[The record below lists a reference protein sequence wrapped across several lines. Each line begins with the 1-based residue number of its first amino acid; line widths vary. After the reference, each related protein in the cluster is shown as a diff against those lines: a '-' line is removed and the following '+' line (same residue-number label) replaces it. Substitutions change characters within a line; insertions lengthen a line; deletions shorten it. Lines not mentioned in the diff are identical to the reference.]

1 MSLVTRVS
9 VAFLVALALALG
21 GFSACLYYLA
31 GLRLR
36 LALDQELE
44 ATLDRFPD
52 RPEGESG
59 RVTWAIYD
67 EAGRRIEGTPGAG
80 RPMVL
85 DGRDLGPLAVDV
97 ATTIE
102 GPDGL
107 RWRVLARPIG
117 GGRRRR
123 GPPEA
128 RGEEHRPGPPARD
141 ERKGAGPGRERPS
154 RVLAAWASLEPVE
167 AEIRSLAAILPLISL
182 GLWALAAAIG
192 RHFGRRALAPLTLMA
207 ESARTMPFD
216 DCRLPSPGTRD
227 ELEDFA
233 RSFNGLLDRL
243 HVALE
248 RQRQFT
254 GQASHQLRT
263 PLAAL
268 IAAIEVARRRPRT
281 VEEHER
287 VLDRLHD
294 DAVRLWRV
302 VEALLFLARADAE
315 AGLPDLERLD
325 LAAWAADHLRAWS
338 GHERAAD
345 LRFEGRDG
353 DPLWTRAHRPL
364 LGQLLDNL
372 LENACKYSEPGTP
385 IIVRTWC
392 EPDAVALAVEDRGC
406 GIPAEDLP
414 RVFEP
419 FYRAESARR
428 LGRAGVGLG
437 LAVARRIAATHGGTI
452 TAESEPGRGS
462 RFVVR
467 LPRLAGAGRCPGG
480 RPDPRS
486 SGHSLAGWIGLP
498 VLTGQHESALLPG
511 PDAMALERLEKPTH
525 VRLILSPDSDGIGIH
540 GLAHLHQAGC
550 AHHAAV
556 EVERQTCRVPI
567 ETQEFDQP
575 ARLAFQV
582 AHQFFVVQ
590 VKPLEG
596 ASVSPVLEETLI
608 VGNVTRDV
616 VPGTAPGHRRQTRS
630 PARDRDVARIS
641 PAEDHPRPGPEQCN
655 QSKKLNILGVL
666 IDHAFRVARRKF
678 V

>member
-9 VAFLVALALALG
+9 VAFLVALALALVA
-21 GFSACLYYLA
+21 FSACLYYVA

-52 RPEGESG
+52 RPEGERG

-67 EAGRRIEGTPGAG
+67 EVGRRVESTAGAG

-102 GPDGL
+102 GPGGL

-123 GPPEA
+123 GPP
-128 RGEEHRPGPPARD
+128 GQD
-141 ERKGAGPGRERPS
+141 ERKSAAPGRERQP

-182 GLWALAAAIG
+182 GLWALAASIG
-192 RHFGRRALAPLTLMA
+192 RHFCRRALAPLILMA

-216 DCRLPSPGTRD
+216 DSRLPSPGTRD
-227 ELEDFA
+227 ELEEFA

-254 GQASHQLRT
+254 GEASHQLRT
-263 PLAAL
+263 PLAAV
-268 IAAIEVARRRPRT
+268 IAAIDVARRRPRS
-281 VEEHER
+281 VEEHECI
-287 VLDRLHD
+287 LERLHE

-302 VEALLFLARADAE
+302 IEALLFLARTEAE

-325 LAAWAADHLRAWS
+325 LAAWAAEHLRTWS

-345 LRFEGRDG
+345 LRFEEPGG
-353 DPLWTRAHRPL
+353 QPLWTAAHRPL

-372 LENACKYSEPGTP
+372 LENACKYSGPGTP
-385 IIVRTWC
+385 IIIRAWC

-406 GIPAEDLP
+406 GIPADDLS
-414 RVFEP
+414 RVFDP
-419 FYRAESARR
+419 FYRAEPARR

-437 LAVARRIAATHGGTI
+437 LAVARRIASAHAGTI
-452 TAESEPGRGS
+452 TAESVPGQGS
-462 RFVVR
+462 LFVVR
-467 LPRLAGAGRCPGG
+467 MPQVPT
-480 RPDPRS
+480 PD
-486 SGHSLAGWIGLP
+486 
-498 VLTGQHESALLPG
+498 
-511 PDAMALERLEKPTH
+511 
-525 VRLILSPDSDGIGIH
+525 
-540 GLAHLHQAGC
+540 
-550 AHHAAV
+550 HARAD
-556 EVERQTCRVPI
+556 I
-567 ETQEFDQP
+567 DQP
-575 ARLAFQV
+575 
-582 AHQFFVVQ
+582 
-590 VKPLEG
+590 
-596 ASVSPVLEETLI
+596 ET
-608 VGNVTRDV
+608 
-616 VPGTAPGHRRQTRS
+616 VPPT
-630 PARDRDVARIS
+630 
-641 PAEDHPRPGPEQCN
+641 
-655 QSKKLNILGVL
+655 LG
-666 IDHAFRVARRKF
+666 
-678 V
+678 

>member
-1 MSLVTRVS
+1 M
-9 VAFLVALALALG
+9 
-21 GFSACLYYLA
+21 
-31 GLRLR
+31 
-36 LALDQELE
+36 
-44 ATLDRFPD
+44 
-52 RPEGESG
+52 
-59 RVTWAIYD
+59 TWAIYD
-67 EAGRRIEGTPGAG
+67 ETGRRVESTPGGG

-97 ATTIE
+97 ATTIA

-107 RWRVLARPIG
+107 RWRVLARRIG
-117 GGRRRR
+117 GGRRRARAAR
-123 GPPEA
+123 GPRAGNIA
-128 RGEEHRPGPPARD
+128 RGRRRGTNAR
-141 ERKGAGPGRERPS
+141 APGRAASARP

-167 AEIRSLAAILPLISL
+167 AEIRSLAAVLPLISL

-345 LRFEGRDG
+345 LRFEGATAS
-353 DPLWTRAHRPL
+353 PLWTRAHRPL

-372 LENACKYSEPGTP
+372 LENACKYSGPGTP
-385 IIVRTWC
+385 IIVRAWC

-414 RVFEP
+414 HVFEP

-467 LPRLAGAGRCPGG
+467 LPRAVGGGRRRCTRGG
-480 RPDPRS
+480 RPDAGLRGYPE
-486 SGHSLAGWIGLP
+486 SLFAAPEGRPIVAQGFSP
-498 VLTGQHESALLPG
+498 GFEEVNEIES
-511 PDAMALERLEKPTH
+511 
-525 VRLILSPDSDGIGIH
+525 
-540 GLAHLHQAGC
+540 
-550 AHHAAV
+550 
-556 EVERQTCRVPI
+556 
-567 ETQEFDQP
+567 F
-575 ARLAFQV
+575 
-582 AHQFFVVQ
+582 
-590 VKPLEG
+590 
-596 ASVSPVLEETLI
+596 
-608 VGNVTRDV
+608 
-616 VPGTAPGHRRQTRS
+616 
-630 PARDRDVARIS
+630 
-641 PAEDHPRPGPEQCN
+641 
-655 QSKKLNILGVL
+655 
-666 IDHAFRVARRKF
+666 
-678 V
+678 

>member
-21 GFSACLYYLA
+21 GFSATLYYLA

-44 ATLDRFPD
+44 ATLDRFP
-52 RPEGESG
+52 EGPGGQVG
-59 RVTWAIYD
+59 RVTWAFYD
-67 EAGRRIEGTPGAG
+67 EAGRRAEGAPNAG
-80 RPMVL
+80 RPAVL

-97 ATTIE
+97 ATTVE

-107 RWRVLARPIG
+107 RWRVLARRIG
-117 GGRRRR
+117 GGHPPR
-123 GPPEA
+123 GPHEA
-128 RGEEHRPGPPARD
+128 AGKAHHPGPPARD
-141 ERKGAGPGRERPS
+141 QRKGPPGHDRPA
-154 RVLAAWASLEPVE
+154 RVLAAWAPLEQVE
-167 AEIRSLAAILPLISL
+167 AEIRWLAAILPLISA

-192 RHFGRRALAPLTLMA
+192 RHFARRALAPLALMA
-207 ESARTMPFD
+207 ESARAMPFD
-216 DCRLPSPGTRD
+216 DGRLPSPGTRD

-287 VLDRLHD
+287 VLDRLRD

-315 AGLPDLERLD
+315 AELPDLERLD
-325 LAAWAADHLRAWS
+325 LAAWAADHLRGWS

-345 LRFEGRDG
+345 MRFEGRAG
-353 DPLWTRAHRPL
+353 DPPCTRAHRPL

-385 IIVRTWC
+385 IVVRSWC
-392 EPDAVALAVEDRGC
+392 EPGAVALSVEDRGG
-406 GIPAEDLP
+406 GIPPGDLP
-414 RVFEP
+414 HVFEP

-437 LAVARRIAATHGGTI
+437 LAVARRVAEAHRGTI

-467 LPRLAGAGRCPGG
+467 LPRSPA
-480 RPDPRS
+480 
-486 SGHSLAGWIGLP
+486 
-498 VLTGQHESALLPG
+498 
-511 PDAMALERLEKPTH
+511 PDAAP
-525 VRLILSPDSDGIGIH
+525 
-540 GLAHLHQAGC
+540 
-550 AHHAAV
+550 
-556 EVERQTCRVPI
+556 
-567 ETQEFDQP
+567 
-575 ARLAFQV
+575 
-582 AHQFFVVQ
+582 
-590 VKPLEG
+590 
-596 ASVSPVLEETLI
+596 SVI
-608 VGNVTRDV
+608 D
-616 VPGTAPGHRRQTRS
+616 
-630 PARDRDVARIS
+630 
-641 PAEDHPRPGPEQCN
+641 RPGAIAQTP
-655 QSKKLNILGVL
+655 
-666 IDHAFRVARRKF
+666 A
-678 V
+678 

>member
-1 MSLVTRVS
+1 MTLVTRVS

-21 GFSACLYYLA
+21 GFSACLYVLA

-44 ATLDRFPD
+44 AALDCFPD
-52 RPEGESG
+52 RPGQSG

-67 EAGRRIEGTPGAG
+67 EAGRRTEETPGDG

-85 DGRDLGPLAVDV
+85 DGWDLGPLAVDV
-97 ATTIE
+97 ATTIV
-102 GPDGL
+102 GTDGL

-117 GGRRRR
+117 GGRRHR
-123 GPPEA
+123 GPPEG
-128 RGEEHRPGPPARD
+128 RGGEHRPGQAARD
-141 ERKGAGPGRERPS
+141 GRKGAAPAREHPP
-154 RVLAAWASLEPVE
+154 RVLAAWASLEPVVT
-167 AEIRSLAAILPLISL
+167 EIRSLAAVLPLISV

-192 RHFGRRALAPLTLMA
+192 RHFARRALTPLTFMA
-207 ESARTMPFD
+207 ESARIMPFD

-243 HVALE
+243 NVALE

-281 VEEHER
+281 VDEYDR

-325 LAAWAADHLRAWS
+325 LAVWAADHLCAWS

-345 LRFEGRDG
+345 VRLEGRDG
-353 DPLWTRAHRPL
+353 EPLWIRAHRPL

-372 LENACKYSEPGTP
+372 LENACKYSGPGAP
-385 IIVRTWC
+385 IIVRAWC
-392 EPDAVALAVEDRGC
+392 EPGAVALAVEDRGC

-419 FYRAESARR
+419 FYTAR
-428 LGRAGVGLG
+428 GL
-437 LAVARRIAATHGGTI
+437 V
-452 TAESEPGRGS
+452 
-462 RFVVR
+462 
-467 LPRLAGAGRCPGG
+467 
-480 RPDPRS
+480 
-486 SGHSLAGWIGLP
+486 
-498 VLTGQHESALLPG
+498 
-511 PDAMALERLEKPTH
+511 
-525 VRLILSPDSDGIGIH
+525 
-540 GLAHLHQAGC
+540 
-550 AHHAAV
+550 
-556 EVERQTCRVPI
+556 
-567 ETQEFDQP
+567 
-575 ARLAFQV
+575 
-582 AHQFFVVQ
+582 
-590 VKPLEG
+590 
-596 ASVSPVLEETLI
+596 
-608 VGNVTRDV
+608 
-616 VPGTAPGHRRQTRS
+616 
-630 PARDRDVARIS
+630 
-641 PAEDHPRPGPEQCN
+641 
-655 QSKKLNILGVL
+655 
-666 IDHAFRVARRKF
+666 
-678 V
+678 